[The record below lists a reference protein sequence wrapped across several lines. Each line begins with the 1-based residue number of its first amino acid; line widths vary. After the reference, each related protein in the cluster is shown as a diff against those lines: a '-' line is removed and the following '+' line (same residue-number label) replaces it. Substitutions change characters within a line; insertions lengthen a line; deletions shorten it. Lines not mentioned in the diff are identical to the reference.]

1 MKVDLTSIHKH
12 FGPVRAN
19 DGITLTIEGGT
30 IFGLLGE
37 NGAGKSTL
45 MKVLSGFITADS
57 GEIRLNEELAHFSTP
72 SQAIAHGVGMLHQ
85 DPLDFPPMSLLDNFI
100 AGRDN
105 KLWQGRPEARRRFLE
120 LCRQFDFDLDPDMS

>member
-105 KLWQGRPEARRRFLE
+105 KLWQG
-120 LCRQFDFDLDPDMS
+120 